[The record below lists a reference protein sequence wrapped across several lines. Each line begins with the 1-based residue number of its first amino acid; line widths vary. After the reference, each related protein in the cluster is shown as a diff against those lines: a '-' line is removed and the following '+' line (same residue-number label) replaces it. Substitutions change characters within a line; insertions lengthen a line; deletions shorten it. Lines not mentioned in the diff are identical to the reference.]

1 MMKTVGLGVGAAVVG
16 LGLVSKLGVPQAK
29 DKTVA
34 ALLKAREDGVRSE
47 RFPFLESGLAF
58 ALERDSI
65 LDDIVERCIPFFQ
78 FDAEVGQAFAEAAA
92 GAAEFLLRVHEV
104 KYRRSVPAQFRVF
117 TSVMRVRL
125 RELRRA
131 VRDQAP
137 SMLEEFDEIVTEV
150 ETYTKDSHHNM
161 WCDAHTE

>member
-1 MMKTVGLGVGAAVVG
+1 MMKVAGLGVGAAVVG
-16 LGLVSKLGVPQAK
+16 LGLVSKLGLVQSKEKLIAEL
-29 DKTVA
+29 D
-34 ALLKAREDGVRSE
+34 KAR
-47 RFPFLESGLAF
+47 
-58 ALERDSI
+58 AL

-92 GAAEFLLRVHEV
+92 GAAEFFLRVQEV
-104 KYRRSVPAQFRVF
+104 KHKRSIPAQFRGF

-137 SMLEEFDEIVTEV
+137 SRLEEFDEIVAEV
-150 ETYTKDSHHNM
+150 DTYTKDSHHNM